1 MLDTCKPMLLCIL
14 VDVWMSDCNLHAF
27 DLQGMFGIGDEVYL
41 SLPCVLNSNG
51 VSSVVN
57 MTLTEDERAQLK
69 KSADTLWNIQR
80 DLKDL

>member
-1 MLDTCKPMLLCIL
+1 MLSGKSINEYLIL
-14 VDVWMSDCNLHAF
+14 AP
-27 DLQGMFGIGDEVYL
+27 QGMYGISDQVFL
-41 SLPCVLNSNG
+41 SLPCVLNSRG

-57 MTLTEDERAQLK
+57 MNLTQDEVSQLK

>member
-1 MLDTCKPMLLCIL
+1 M
-14 VDVWMSDCNLHAF
+14 DVWIGEYNLCAF

-57 MTLTEDERAQLK
+57 MTLTDDERAQLK
-69 KSADTLWNIQR
+69 RSADTLWNIQR